1 MWWHAYT
8 ANAKSAIQHPSSSR
22 PLILA
27 VDDDYAVI
35 ELLRMCLEH
44 EGFRVITARDGLQA
58 LAMLRRYKPDVVI
71 LDIYMPMLD
80 GWGVLEVI
88 RSDEHLRH
96 LPVILLTVERSP
108 KSILRGWE
116 EGVDCFIS
124 KPFDPDDLIAIIK
137 RALELKRHRNMN
149 ENFESA

>member
-1 MWWHAYT
+1 M
-8 ANAKSAIQHPSSSR
+8 
-22 PLILA
+22 ILA

-58 LAMLRRYKPDVVI
+58 LALLRRYKPDVVI

-88 RSDEHLRH
+88 RSDERLRH

-108 KSILRGWE
+108 MSILRGWE
-116 EGVDCFIS
+116 EGADCFIS

-137 RALELKRHRNMN
+137 RALELKQHRNMS
-149 ENFESA
+149 ENFEGA